1 MVPPL
6 RRGTAE
12 GGGGGGFRMMPLR
25 LLAAQALAATSRFA
39 GEEPVRQSLR
49 VRIFYSAY
57 ADDIALARRRMK
69 EMTT

>member
-1 MVPPL
+1 
-6 RRGTAE
+6 
-12 GGGGGGFRMMPLR
+12 MMPLR